1 MANQKLENAFP
12 EVPKAFHDCV
22 ENTLE
27 NLGDAPKVK
36 KTKKNYKWVA
46 AASVLLTSTVFA
58 SSIAFFKW
66 DDFIAN
72 RYQVDELQQEELIMM
87 GNTEQIDLS
96 ASMNG
101 VTVKPYQVLK
111 DINSVEIYMEVT
123 MPEDIV
129 LDKPPLFNEIKVDIK
144 GVESVSRSATM
155 KRREGSESEQAVF
168 ILSLF
173 DIGPIDKKEI
183 IVDISLKNLSVH
195 NKFEKDILIEGQW
208 EFSIPIH
215 LPENNLKEYE
225 MNKVLQIKD
234 YPITLKKIL
243 LTPFTYTLEYD
254 LEQVNELEAYFDT
267 LPTNEYGG
275 RPSMNGDLQIS
286 SIQLKDGTIISDLT
300 GGGSI
305 GPEYEKSSYC
315 IALDFGRVIDVEEIK
330 SVRIGKKGI
339 DVPLSL
345 GAE

>member
-1 MANQKLENAFP
+1 MANQKLENTFP

-27 NLGDAPKVK
+27 NLEDTPKIKRPK
-36 KTKKNYKWVA
+36 KHYKWIA
-46 AASVLLTSTVFA
+46 TASVLLTSTVFA

-72 RYQVDELQQEELIMM
+72 RYQVDEQQQEELIMM

-96 ASMNG
+96 ASMN
-101 VTVKPYQVLK
+101 VITVKPYQVLK

-123 MPEDIV
+123 VPEDIV

-144 GVESVSRSATM
+144 GGESVSQSATVK
-155 KRREGSESEQAVF
+155 KRDGSESEPAVF
-168 ILSLF
+168 ILSIF
-173 DIGPIDKKEI
+173 DIEPIDKKEI

-195 NKFEKDILIEGQW
+195 NKFEKDILIEGKW

-225 MNKVLQIKD
+225 INKVLQIKG

-243 LTPFTYTLEYD
+243 LTLFTYILEYD

-267 LPTNEYGG
+267 LPVNEYRG

-286 SIQLKDGTIISDLT
+286 SIQLKDGTSISGLK

-315 IALDFGRVIDVEEIK
+315 IALDFGRAIDIEEIK
-330 SVRIGKKGI
+330 SVMIGKEGI
-339 DVPLSL
+339 EIPLSS